1 MEYKSTIKS
10 RQYFFLETQ
19 KASKLVL
26 QGLSEKEIKQKAI
39 IENIFQV
46 SSETRKKE
54 IAAIVLKR
62 LRELDE
68 FLLRQLAQKSVD
80 QGKLIV
86 IYAIMKNDRLFFEF
100 MNEVFRE
107 KLIIREQY
115 IEEKDFNIFFERKKE
130 QSEKIAGWDDYT
142 FYKIKQVY
150 IRILFEAG
158 LIKDQKA
165 RQIVKPLLDHS
176 IVDHLV
182 SIGEKTFAN
191 IFLGLN

>member
-1 MEYKSTIKS
+1 MGYKSTIKS
-10 RQYFFLETQ
+10 RPYFFLETK
-19 KASKLVL
+19 KASKLLL
-26 QGLSEKEIKQKAI
+26 QGLTDTEIKQKSVD
-39 IENIFQV
+39 ENLFRV
-46 SSETRKKE
+46 SSEARKKE
-54 IAAIVLKR
+54 IASIVLKR

-68 FLLRQLAQKSVD
+68 FMLRQLAKNSLE

-107 KLIIREQY
+107 KLIIKEQC

-158 LIKDQKA
+158 LIKGQKF
-165 RQIVKPLLDHS
+165 RQIIKPLPDQSL
-176 IVDHLV
+176 VDHWV
-182 SIGEKTFAN
+182 SIGEKAFAN